1 MSDQDNHSPKST
13 SQKSNHKH
21 NNDNHS
27 HDYEYD
33 DQSDHEHDHEND
45 HEHNEAKSDG
55 EGEDETDII
64 QTDEIDKRSIF
75 VKNVDYVST
84 KDEII
89 EHFKSCGKI
98 NRVTIIFDKYTQH
111 PKGYYS
117 YINQQVLLYRVL

>member
-1 MSDQDNHSPKST
+1 MSDQENHSPKST
-13 SQKSNHKH
+13 SQKSNHK
-21 NNDNHS
+21 NEEEENRSQD
-27 HDYEYD
+27 YD
-33 DQSDHEHDHEND
+33 DEDNDRSQHDD
-45 HEHNEAKSDG
+45 TKSKSDG
-55 EGEDETDII
+55 EEEEQII

-111 PKGYYS
+111 PKG
-117 YINQQVLLYRVL
+117 